1 MEEQKPKRRFAGV
14 KLKPW
19 LRPWPIYLLAIAV
32 VGGGVYFTRQ
42 HHEAGNADP
51 LLPANVQLQQN
62 IDIQFGDVI
71 MQGRQKG
78 VQRWTITSPK
88 VLLSKDGRFTYF
100 EPNPKGAFYNL
111 KDWEKPEE
119 ASPPPPPG
127 PGAIRLA
134 VPSPVPSGSPDPNA
148 KNRSMQWT
156 AKKASFDSFTEDLI
170 IEGNAVVTTD
180 TKDTIH
186 TEKVEYK
193 SRSKY
198 VYMPKK
204 VKIETAKG
212 TKLTGDSLKANA
224 DAEVFEVTGHV
235 DLITKVNEDNK
246 L

>member
-1 MEEQKPKRRFAGV
+1 MEEQKPKRRPAGV

-19 LRPWPIYLLAIAV
+19 LRPWPIYVLTLAV

-42 HHEAGNADP
+42 HHESGHADP

-62 IDIQFGDVI
+62 IEIQFGDVI

-78 VQRWTITSPK
+78 IQRWTITSPK
-88 VLLSKDGRFTYF
+88 VALSKDGRLTYF

-111 KDWEKPEE
+111 KDWNKPEE
-119 ASPPPPPG
+119 PSPPPGLSP
-127 PGAIRLA
+127 AS
-134 VPSPVPSGSPDPNA
+134 VPSPVPTGSPDPNE

-156 AKKASFDSFTEDLI
+156 AKKAQFDSFTEDLV
-170 IEGNAVVTTD
+170 IEGNAVITTD
-180 TKDTIH
+180 TKDVIH
-186 TEKVEYK
+186 TDKVEYK

-198 VYMPKK
+198 VYMPKP
-204 VKIETAKG
+204 VKIETSKG

-224 DAEVFEVTGHV
+224 DAEVFEITGHV
-235 DLITKVNEDNK
+235 DLTTKVNEDNK